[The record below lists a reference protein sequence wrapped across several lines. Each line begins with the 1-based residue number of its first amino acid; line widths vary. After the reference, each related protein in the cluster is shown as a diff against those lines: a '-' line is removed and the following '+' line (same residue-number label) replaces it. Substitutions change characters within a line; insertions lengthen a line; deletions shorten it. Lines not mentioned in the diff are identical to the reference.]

1 MPIITFSNKTKG
13 ILVLIGGILM
23 HLISGSIHVWSSLNV
38 YLISYLMHFSP
49 SLRMYHGF
57 FLAPLGV
64 FSISLS
70 MSLGGFLERNYG
82 PRFIVALGTFI
93 IIFGNILMYISKN
106 IILDYFALIISG
118 IGVGCNYLIP
128 MRLGMKYFPKNRGV
142 VVGTVQIGLAIT
154 ATFMNI
160 FAEMII
166 NPNNEKADILIDGQ
180 KYFNFDVA
188 KCVKKYIFIFIC
200 CAFGLSL
207 CCIFCFFPFE
217 EEGNKIIKE
226 NIEEKLLTSENDTFN
241 NNNNKNENLMN
252 KKIDFDKINIPLKIA
267 IKTSDFWKLFLCAFL
282 SNVYPPI
289 IANTYRTYAQSSKHN
304 YSINHLKYLASLFSG
319 FNSFLRLIYGILFDI
334 YGFKKLLIPGNIII
348 VIISIFFYDS
358 VKYKILFS
366 ILMVLTGAVMGIYY
380 SIFPAYVSK
389 KFGIKYS
396 SEIYGIIFIGFG
408 IANIIGPSIIF
419 IYNQINDDFS
429 FRYIY
434 YIGGLLSFISLIISV
449 FYIKEEKNILNI
461 NKI

>member
-1 MPIITFSNKTKG
+1 MPIINFSNKTKG

-23 HLISGSIHVWSSLNV
+23 HLISGSIHVWSNLNV

-70 MSLGGFLERNYG
+70 MSLGGYLERNYG
-82 PRFIVALGTFI
+82 PRFIVALGTSI

-128 MRLGMKYFPKNRGV
+128 MRLGMKYFPKNKGL

-166 NPNNEKADILIDGQ
+166 NPDNKKADIIIDNQ
-180 KYFNFDVA
+180 KYFSFDIA

-200 CAFGLSL
+200 CAIGLSL
-207 CCIFCFFPFE
+207 CCIFCFFPFK
-217 EEGNKIIKE
+217 EEGNKIINE
-226 NIEEKLLTSENDTFN
+226 NIKDKLLITENVTFNKEDNKN
-241 NNNNKNENLMN
+241 NNNNIN
-252 KKIDFDKINIPLKIA
+252 KDLSKMNIPLKIA
-267 IKTSDFWKLFLCAFL
+267 IKTSDFWKLFICGFL

-289 IANTYRTYAQSSKHN
+289 IANTFRTYAQNSKHN
-304 YSINHLKYLASLFSG
+304 YSTNHLKYLASLFSG
-319 FNSFLRLIYGILFDI
+319 FNSFLRLLYGILFDI

-348 VIISIFFYDS
+348 VIISIFFYNS

-389 KFGIKYS
+389 KYGIKYS

-408 IANIIGPSIIF
+408 IANIIGPSFIF
-419 IYNQINDDFS
+419 TYNQIKSDFS

-434 YIGGLLSFISLIISV
+434 YIGGLLSLISLIISIL
-449 FYIKEEKNILNI
+449 YIKEEKKTFNI